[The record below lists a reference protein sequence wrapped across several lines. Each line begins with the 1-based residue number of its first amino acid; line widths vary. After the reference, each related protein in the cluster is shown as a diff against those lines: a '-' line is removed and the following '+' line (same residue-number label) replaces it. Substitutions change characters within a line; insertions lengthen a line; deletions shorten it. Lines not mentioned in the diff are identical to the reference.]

1 MTATWP
7 NVPFYIMSQVNFSDL
22 VVAVNSDN
30 QAVLEPLTGTADQL
44 WVATADER
52 GGARLTNLLSKMALY
67 ARPADPTWVGAGPL
81 SLDGRAQART
91 RVWPGPSGPGGCA
104 ASIAG
109 MASLPD
115 SARAVLES
123 AALAHLV
130 TLNPDGSP
138 QVTVVWVGLDGD
150 EIVAAHLPEH
160 RKIRNIRNDARV
172 ALSLETQ
179 QLNPI
184 GLTEYLVIYGTARV
198 TEGGA
203 PEVLQRLAHTYLGPD
218 VKFPPM
224 DNPPPGYVTHIA
236 VDRIAGVGPWAS

>member
-1 MTATWP
+1 MT
-7 NVPFYIMSQVNFSDL
+7 
-22 VVAVNSDN
+22 
-30 QAVLEPLTGTADQL
+30 
-44 WVATADER
+44 
-52 GGARLTNLLSKMALY
+52 
-67 ARPADPTWVGAGPL
+67 
-81 SLDGRAQART
+81 
-91 RVWPGPSGPGGCA
+91 
-104 ASIAG
+104 
-109 MASLPD
+109 SLPD

-160 RKIRNIRNDARV
+160 RKIRNIRNDSRV
-172 ALSLETQ
+172 ALSIETS
-179 QLNPI
+179 NRNDI
-184 GLTEYLVIYGTARV
+184 GLTEYLVVYGTARV

-203 PEVLQRLAHTYLGPD
+203 PELLQQLAHTYLGPD

-236 VDRIAGVGPWAS
+236 VDRVAGVGPWAV